1 MDLCRKAQPVG
12 SPILARPEHSPEGE
26 ERGPAAGI
34 HLSKH
39 GTEHLEGLVGETLK
53 HVPGDEASPGDGV
66 TLGHFVEHQA
76 RRDQARALGVGV
88 DEVVSEEEVIVKAPL
103 DEIDV
108 EALRGGGVAA
118 AAEQEEDVGVRVRGR
133 RRGRT
138 GRREPVG
145 EEVAEWDR
153 RREAARWWRA
163 SGGGG

>member
-1 MDLCRKAQPVG
+1 MDLCREAQPVG

-26 ERGPAAGI
+26 ERGPAPGL

-39 GTEHLEGLVGETLK
+39 GTEHLEGLVGETLQ

-76 RRDQARALGVGV
+76 RRGQARALGVGV
-88 DEVVSEEEVIVKAPL
+88 DEVVSEEEVIVEAPL

-133 RRGRT
+133 RRERT
-138 GRREPVG
+138 RRREPVG

-153 RREAARWWRA
+153 RR
-163 SGGGG
+163 

>member
-1 MDLCRKAQPVG
+1 MDLCREHQPVG

-76 RRDQARALGVGV
+76 RALGVGV
-88 DEVVSEEEVIVKAPL
+88 DEVVSEEEVIVEAPL

-133 RRGRT
+133 RRERT
-138 GRREPVG
+138 RRREPVG

-153 RREAARWWRA
+153 RR
-163 SGGGG
+163 